1 MTPEGFA
8 DAPKPSPNA
17 TEAPAKWVS
26 VSEAAAA
33 RRCSI
38 RTVKRWIE
46 QGEVET
52 RKEGGRRLV
61 WLLDSG
67 TIERDTEGTKGTRP
81 KGHKPG
87 AVSLPAPFDARK
99 EGHGEGTE
107 GTQDARPVSLLA
119 LSGGESSAGASD
131 REAELLRDSL
141 ASERAQTAFL
151 RATIE
156 QLQRDGAETRA
167 ALREALKAMPK
178 QLTSGAAAGE
188 MQQVATLKNESE
200 LTQVNALKKEAS
212 RATLTAPETRDVA
225 TPLVTPG
232 AALNEAQNGEVS
244 SYSALADWLEN
255 EILER

>member
-1 MTPEGFA
+1 MTPKGFA
-8 DAPKPSPNA
+8 DAPQPSPNA
-17 TEAPAKWVS
+17 TESPASWVS
-26 VSEAAAA
+26 VAEAAAA
-33 RRCSI
+33 RRVSI

-46 QGEVET
+46 TGEVES

-67 TIERDTEGTKGTRP
+67 AERDTEGTRQ

-87 AVSLPAPFDARK
+87 GASPLESLDAQK
-99 EGHGEGTE
+99 EGHSE

-119 LSGGESSAGASD
+119 LSGGDSSAGASN

-178 QLTSGAAAGE
+178 QLTAGATPQSEPNAQDGPESPQNGAARG
-188 MQQVATLKNESE
+188 S
-200 LTQVNALKKEAS
+200 
-212 RATLTAPETRDVA
+212 D
-225 TPLVTPG
+225 PG
-232 AALNEAQNGEVS
+232 AVNGSERGAQRAETAL
-244 SYSALADWLEN
+244 SYGDIADE
-255 EILER
+255 LERMLNR